1 MAKVI
6 KMQNSIA
13 IEIPQTIQDKTGIKV
28 GDHVKIEMTE
38 HGNICIRL
46 HRNETNHRRQCLNE
60 LLSRVTA
67 ENLHKAT
74 DWGHPVG
81 GEVW

>member
-28 GDHVKIEMTE
+28 GDYVKVEVTE
-38 HGNICIRL
+38 HGNICIRR
-46 HRNETNHRRQCLNE
+46 HRNETSHLDN
-60 LLSRVTA
+60 A
-67 ENLHKAT
+67 
-74 DWGHPVG
+74 
-81 GEVW
+81 